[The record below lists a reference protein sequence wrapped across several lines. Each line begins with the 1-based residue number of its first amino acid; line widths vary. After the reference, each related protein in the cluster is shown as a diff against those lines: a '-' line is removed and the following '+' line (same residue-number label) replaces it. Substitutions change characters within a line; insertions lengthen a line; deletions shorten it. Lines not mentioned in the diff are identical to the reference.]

1 MTEWLFDYNEVLED
15 SDGYWWHVVDRLE
28 SIDGNK
34 KQYELADATH
44 TEYKTL
50 HKDDVE
56 GELGMFESCEWHTR
70 TKPATE
76 NGFRVNG
83 ILCGPKQIDFWKDGD
98 CIHEYECPD
107 CGADGKREIDV
118 IHSFNNQELEKTQLE
133 CRTCGYCWERV
144 PAVEQ

>member
-28 SIDGNK
+28 SIDGTK

-50 HKDDVE
+50 HKLDVE
-56 GELGMFESCEWHTR
+56 GLESEDPMFESCGWSTD
-70 TKPATE
+70 TKPAAE

-83 ILCGPKQIDFWKDGD
+83 VLCGPGSIDYWRDGK
-98 CIHEYECPD
+98 CVHSAACPECS
-107 CGADGKREIDV
+107 ADGKAEIDI
-118 IHSFNNQELEKTQLE
+118 IHDIENREVQATQYICRE
-133 CRTCGYCWERV
+133 CG
-144 PAVEQ
+144 EQWSEAYD

>member
-1 MTEWLFDYNEVLED
+1 MTDWLFDYNEVLED
-15 SDGYWWHVVDRLE
+15 DDGYWWHVVDRLK

-56 GELGMFESCEWHTR
+56 GELGMFDSLGWSVVG
-70 TKPATE
+70 KPAAE

-83 ILCGPKQIDFWKDGD
+83 VLCGPGSIEYWRDRD
-98 CIHEYECPD
+98 CLHEAECEQ
-107 CGADGKREIDV
+107 CGANGKAEIDI
-118 IHSFNNQELEKTQLE
+118 IHDIE
-133 CRTCGYCWERV
+133 CRELQSSQYICRECG
-144 PAVEQ
+144 EQWSVDHD